1 MKSMSTIHLHSV
13 INKLQASFARRQKVI
28 VGSKKSRKE
37 EEDRKRRGDKEVG
50 TPARDE
56 KKSFSFACVVSPRWA
71 SLETKVLVAT
81 VVSKGGRGWFVEG
94 GGGGRQREET
104 GCHLIQEGESLRLSR
119 SSRKPY
125 LIL

>member
-1 MKSMSTIHLHSV
+1 MSTIHLHSV

-81 VVSKGGRGWFVEG
+81 VVSKGGQGVVRGGWRWRATKRGNRVP
-94 GGGGRQREET
+94 
-104 GCHLIQEGESLRLSR
+104 LDSR
-119 SSRKPY
+119 G
-125 LIL
+125 

>member
-1 MKSMSTIHLHSV
+1 MSTIHLHSV

-56 KKSFSFACVVSPRWA
+56 KKSFP
-71 SLETKVLVAT
+71 LPVLCRHDGRP
-81 VVSKGGRGWFVEG
+81 SKRKCSSQLWCQRGAGGGSWRVEVEG
-94 GGGGRQREET
+94 DKERNRVP
-104 GCHLIQEGESLRLSR
+104 LDSR
-119 SSRKPY
+119 G
-125 LIL
+125 

>member
-56 KKSFSFACVVSPRWA
+56 KKSFP
-71 SLETKVLVAT
+71 LPVLCRHDGRP
-81 VVSKGGRGWFVEG
+81 SKRKCSSQLWCQRGAGGGSWRVEVEG
-94 GGGGRQREET
+94 DKE
-104 GCHLIQEGESLRLSR
+104 
-119 SSRKPY
+119 RKPGAT
-125 LIL
+125 